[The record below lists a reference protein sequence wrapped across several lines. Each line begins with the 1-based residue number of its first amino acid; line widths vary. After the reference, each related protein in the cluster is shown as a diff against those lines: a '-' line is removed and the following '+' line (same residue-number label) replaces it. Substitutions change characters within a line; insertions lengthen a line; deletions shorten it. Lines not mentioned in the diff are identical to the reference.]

1 MKIQNIQTLLS
12 NRKNPTLTRLD
23 KEYKKEKKA
32 ERLISKFWD
41 DLAKANLKS
50 DSFFNSFDN
59 GYFSRKYFDE
69 AKQQSHTITMNK
81 NGKFIDSQ
89 GKLANGRY
97 IYIVGKNSELIA
109 VPYDKNLHH
118 THLANGRKTK
128 GAGFMIFE
136 NGALKVVDNNS
147 GHYKPTVEQMMDL
160 LSAICQVVPEQV
172 TFVDYSHVNDGV
184 IYKSQVKDLIY
195 IIEKGGTF
203 DDLADIAVQQ
213 TYTKQKRPNKNY
225 IHTRW
230 DVVKNTERNL
240 RVSLNYHL
248 ENNGGSDESAYTDE
262 LSDADDYNIPQVGSN
277 SDTNIGSDSDTDLT
291 PNIDSDT
298 DKSNEETVST
308 TGLGFN

>member
-1 MKIQNIQTLLS
+1 MKIQNIQALLS

-69 AKQQSHTITMNK
+69 ATQHSYTLTMNK
-81 NGKFIDSQ
+81 NGKFIDRK
-89 GKLANGRY
+89 GRPANGRY

-109 VPYDKNLHH
+109 LPYDKSLHH
-118 THLANGRKTK
+118 SHIANGRKIK
-128 GAGFMIFE
+128 GAGFMFFE
-136 NGALKVVDNNS
+136 DGNLKVVDNNS
-147 GHYKPTVEQMMDL
+147 GHYKPSVEQMMDL
-160 LSAICQVVPEQV
+160 LSAICQVVPNQV
-172 TFVDYSHVNDGV
+172 TFVDYSHVKDGV

-195 IIEKGGTF
+195 IIEKGGTC
-203 DDLADIAVQQ
+203 DDLADIAIQQ

-225 IHTRW
+225 LHTRW
-230 DVVKNTERNL
+230 EVVKNTESNL
-240 RVSLNYHL
+240 RASLNYRL

-262 LSDADDYNIPQVGSN
+262 LSDADDYKIRHA
-277 SDTNIGSDSDTDLT
+277 GSDSDLDLT
-291 PNIDSDT
+291 PDIDNDSEKNSD
-298 DKSNEETVST
+298 EEIVST
-308 TGLGFN
+308 TRVGFN